1 MPRTIT
7 DATRIRE
14 AIARLNFQT
23 QIPEKILNE
32 WLTGVKIP
40 RVNELSGPMIRLHAY
55 RSGEE
60 VMKEGEWGG
69 NEFRALVDGALDV
82 LMWDP
87 LLKTNRKANEVKPT
101 ESFGEMSLFAGVPR
115 TATVVAAGPEG
126 RESLVLEID
135 RPALRS
141 ARQKEKGSHFTQE
154 FFSRLTDVYQQRGLS
169 TIIEQVRQA
178 SGLALFAD
186 QVEVLK
192 KIGRF
197 RIYGRSHRLSEQG
210 DEIKTIYLIRNGWVR
225 CSYDVLS
232 EEGSGV
238 IVAAAAP
245 GTKVEFL
252 GNGNSLGLTSLIFPP
267 PRRWNHSAV
276 VMLRTEVL
284 EIDVASLR
292 ASPGLAEAVYNA
304 FAGLGHIDSDRNIP
318 PGLDPKELLTTEKLI
333 TSGVIETDN
342 LLVMDMDLCIRCGN
356 CSVACQ
362 KVHGQTR
369 LVRRGIHITR
379 LTKLDKQSEKH
390 ILVPQV
396 CIHCQDP
403 ECLTYCPTGAI
414 HRGLT
419 GQIDVTTET
428 CTGCMECAQRCPYG
442 AISMISGISIEPKPA
457 GFADQIGEW
466 LGLSAPTLPPAETGT
481 KQLIAAKCNLCEGTN
496 LNPPGSKSPAY
507 SCEENC
513 PTGSLVRVNPRE
525 YFDEAE
531 HRLGHAFGS
540 ESILS
545 GRNIH
550 RRDLRKRVFHL
561 VGGLLTLLML
571 VGGIRLW
578 LVYGFHQELLL
589 STTLRGLSGSVG
601 GIGIV
606 VALLYVLRRRIYRR
620 RAGALRYWL
629 LFHSY
634 VGLMATVAIAIHGFG
649 HGGSWL
655 TKALMFS
662 FDVVVLTGI
671 FGVVSYCAA
680 PRLLTK
686 IEGDPLLLEDLEAR
700 RLELTNELA
709 VVLESGGTLGQ
720 ALEDPRRR
728 FASFKY
734 LLRQILR
741 PEKLSDLLAS
751 AREDYEGPALR
762 VARPDREIFLAA
774 VEKLAT
780 LRRLDAL
787 IFLHRVMKCWL
798 PLHIIAGSLMFA
810 LMLVHILQVVVFAAR

>member
-7 DATRIRE
+7 DATPIRE
-14 AIARLNFQT
+14 AIARLDFET

-40 RVNELSGPMIRLHAY
+40 RVNKLSGPMIRLRAY
-55 RSGEE
+55 SSGEE

-69 NEFRALVDGALDV
+69 NEFRALVDGSLDV

-87 LLKTNRKANEVKPT
+87 LVKKNRKANEVKPT

-126 RESLVLEID
+126 SESLVLEID

-141 ARQKEKGSHFTQE
+141 AQRWEKGSDFTQE

-169 TIIEQVRQA
+169 TIVEQVRQA
-178 SGLALFAD
+178 SGLALLAD

-197 RIYGRSHRLSEQG
+197 RVYGRSHRLCQQG
-210 DEIKTIYLIRNGWVR
+210 DEITTIYLIRNGWVR

-238 IVAAAAP
+238 IVAAAPP

-252 GNGNSLGLTSLIFPP
+252 GNANSLGLTSLIFAP

-276 VMLRTEVL
+276 VMLRTEVMEL
-284 EIDVASLR
+284 DVASLR

-304 FAGLGHIDSDRNIP
+304 FVGLAHIDSDRNIP
-318 PGLDPKELLTTEKLI
+318 PVRDPRELLTTEKLI

-362 KVHGQTR
+362 KVHGQSR

-379 LTKLDKQSEKH
+379 LTKLAKQPEKH

-414 HRGLT
+414 HRGST
-419 GQIDVTTET
+419 GQIDVTNET

-442 AISMISGISIEPKPA
+442 AISMISGISIEPTPH
-457 GFADQIGEW
+457 GFAGQMSDW
-466 LGLSAPTLPPAETGT
+466 LGLSTPTLPPAETGT
-481 KQLIAAKCNLCEGTN
+481 RQLIAAKCNLCEGTG

-525 YFDEAE
+525 YFDEAQ
-531 HRLGHAFGS
+531 HRLGSAFGS
-540 ESILS
+540 DSILA

-550 RRDLRKRVFHL
+550 RHDLRKRFFHL
-561 VGGLLTLLML
+561 VGTLLTLLML
-571 VGGIRLW
+571 VAGIRW
-578 LVYGFHQELLL
+578 WMVFGFHQKLIF
-589 STTLRGLSGSVG
+589 STTLRGISGAVG
-601 GIGIV
+601 GLG
-606 VALLYVLRRRIYRR
+606 VALALTYVLRRRIYRR

-634 VGLMATVAIAIHGFG
+634 VGLMATVAIAIHGFS

-655 TKALMFS
+655 TKVLMFS

-671 FGVVSYCAA
+671 FGVVSYYVA
-680 PRLLTK
+680 PRRLTK

-700 RLELTNELA
+700 RLELKNELA
-709 VVLESGGTLGQ
+709 MVLESGGELGK
-720 ALEDPRRR
+720 ALENPRRR
-728 FASFKY
+728 FASFEY
-734 LLRQILR
+734 FLRQILH
-741 PEKLSDLLAS
+741 PVKLSDLLAS
-751 AREDYEGPALR
+751 AREAYKEPAVRLP
-762 VARPDREIFLAA
+762 RPDRDVFLAA
-774 VEKLAT
+774 IEKLAT

-787 IFLHRVMKCWL
+787 IFLHRIMKLWL
-798 PLHIIAGSLMFA
+798 PPHIIAGSLMFA